1 MQSIGMMLS
10 ENFLKNNCLVKKKIY
25 VYFSQQMIRESKV
38 PKVFTMKLCPVNR
51 KSLVLN
57 ITELTKAKNVYIFFC
72 VGHFYDNRNQF

>member
-1 MQSIGMMLS
+1 
-10 ENFLKNNCLVKKKIY
+10 
-25 VYFSQQMIRESKV
+25 MIRESKV